1 MEFEHTPQQPQPSE
15 DTDLDRAFLPSAPT
29 RPAVE
34 SSEDSGARPGGN
46 PERDAD
52 QSDFDPTDPT
62 PARPTRSRA
71 QAKTKQA
78 AKTPALDSFGR
89 DLTDMARN
97 GELDPVIGR
106 EDEIM
111 RAMEILSRR
120 TKNNP
125 VFVGEAGVGK
135 TAVVEGLAQ
144 RIASGDVPPT
154 LADARVVELD
164 LTALLAG
171 TKYRGQFEERIKAV
185 MHEAS
190 RAGDIILFIDEI
202 HMLVGAGEG
211 SDGSMDAGNILK
223 PALARGELRLVGA
236 TTYDEYRKSIEKDAA
251 LSRRFQSIKV
261 EEPSPSETRR
271 ILDGA
276 KGSYEKHHRVEY
288 APEVLDEVV
297 RLAARYLP
305 GRQFPDKALDVLD
318 EAGALVRSKGSQQ
331 PESIKVIDAQLVL
344 LGEQKADAVRLA
356 DYERARELRDA
367 ERALRDNREKELDR
381 VRTLQGAGQTPVT
394 VDTVRR
400 VVAQQ
405 SGVPLETLGSDEK
418 ARYLQIEQELG
429 EMVIGQEDGVKALA
443 RSLRRARAGLRDP
456 NRPIGSFLFVGPTGV
471 GKTLTVKA
479 LAKHL
484 FGDSDAVIQIDMS
497 EFMEKQSV
505 SKLVGAPP
513 GYVGYEEGGKLT
525 EAVRRK
531 PFSIVLLDEIEKAH
545 PDVNNMLLQLLEE
558 GRLTDGHGRVV
569 DFSNTI
575 IIMTSNLGA
584 EDMMK
589 GGFGFASRSADA
601 TREHMEKVVEQAISG
616 HFRPEMIN
624 RIDETI
630 LFKHL
635 QPEHMGKIVDIEFSK
650 IEKLLAEKDVA
661 IQLSSEAR
669 DFLAREGY
677 NRDFGARPLRRL
689 MGQLIEDPLSEEIIR
704 GKVSRGQS
712 LRVELLENRLV
723 FEILSPQKDPKVLAA
738 QAA

>member
-34 SSEDSGARPGGN
+34 SSEDSGTRPGGN

-251 LSRRFQSIKV
+251 LSQRFQSIKV

-276 KGSYEKHHRVEY
+276 KGSYEKHHRV
-288 APEVLDEVV
+288 
-297 RLAARYLP
+297 
-305 GRQFPDKALDVLD
+305 
-318 EAGALVRSKGSQQ
+318 
-331 PESIKVIDAQLVL
+331 
-344 LGEQKADAVRLA
+344 
-356 DYERARELRDA
+356 
-367 ERALRDNREKELDR
+367 
-381 VRTLQGAGQTPVT
+381 
-394 VDTVRR
+394 
-400 VVAQQ
+400 
-405 SGVPLETLGSDEK
+405 
-418 ARYLQIEQELG
+418 
-429 EMVIGQEDGVKALA
+429 
-443 RSLRRARAGLRDP
+443 
-456 NRPIGSFLFVGPTGV
+456 
-471 GKTLTVKA
+471 
-479 LAKHL
+479 
-484 FGDSDAVIQIDMS
+484 
-497 EFMEKQSV
+497 
-505 SKLVGAPP
+505 
-513 GYVGYEEGGKLT
+513 
-525 EAVRRK
+525 
-531 PFSIVLLDEIEKAH
+531 
-545 PDVNNMLLQLLEE
+545 
-558 GRLTDGHGRVV
+558 
-569 DFSNTI
+569 
-575 IIMTSNLGA
+575 
-584 EDMMK
+584 
-589 GGFGFASRSADA
+589 
-601 TREHMEKVVEQAISG
+601 
-616 HFRPEMIN
+616 
-624 RIDETI
+624 
-630 LFKHL
+630 
-635 QPEHMGKIVDIEFSK
+635 
-650 IEKLLAEKDVA
+650 
-661 IQLSSEAR
+661 
-669 DFLAREGY
+669 
-677 NRDFGARPLRRL
+677 
-689 MGQLIEDPLSEEIIR
+689 
-704 GKVSRGQS
+704 
-712 LRVELLENRLV
+712 
-723 FEILSPQKDPKVLAA
+723 
-738 QAA
+738 